1 MKPPPLSQKKYCN
14 FKGKTKNK
22 AFYAAFCGKRY
33 GNPQRQ
39 RTVKIWLN
47 SAEKKAFLNA
57 VVTGFFDTESA
68 PDLVNKLQEENTF
81 LGVLK
86 KLPDNPE

>member
-1 MKPPPLSQKKYCN
+1 
-14 FKGKTKNK
+14 
-22 AFYAAFCGKRY
+22 
-33 GNPQRQ
+33 
-39 RTVKIWLN
+39 VKIWLN